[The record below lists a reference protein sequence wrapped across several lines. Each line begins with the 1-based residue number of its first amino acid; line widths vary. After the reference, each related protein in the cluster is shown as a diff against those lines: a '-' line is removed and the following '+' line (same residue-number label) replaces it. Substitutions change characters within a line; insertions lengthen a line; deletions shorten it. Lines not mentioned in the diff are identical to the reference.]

1 MFKHK
6 YNGIRR
12 MKRIMK
18 SLLEQGGYMTA
29 ESNWGCQKKYMRYRY
44 NEWLEMEDSN
54 SNLTASLYCAKG
66 HYFILRIYR
75 LVEAGGEAKKEEVYY
90 TKLSSKLEICYE
102 SGKRGNHNEI

>member
-12 MKRIMK
+12 MKKIMK

-29 ESNWGCQKKYMRYRY
+29 ESNWGCQKKYVRYRY

-54 SNLTASLYCAKG
+54 SN
-66 HYFILRIYR
+66 
-75 LVEAGGEAKKEEVYY
+75 
-90 TKLSSKLEICYE
+90 
-102 SGKRGNHNEI
+102 

>member
-12 MKRIMK
+12 MKKIMK

-44 NEWLEMEDSN
+44 RFFVLCQRTLLHTSYLPV
-54 SNLTASLYCAKG
+54 S
-66 HYFILRIYR
+66 
-75 LVEAGGEAKKEEVYY
+75 
-90 TKLSSKLEICYE
+90 
-102 SGKRGNHNEI
+102 

>member
-12 MKRIMK
+12 MKKIMK

-29 ESNWGCQKKYMRYRY
+29 ESNWGCQKKYVRYRY

-54 SNLTASLYCAKG
+54 SNLTCCAS
-66 HYFILRIYR
+66 
-75 LVEAGGEAKKEEVYY
+75 
-90 TKLSSKLEICYE
+90 
-102 SGKRGNHNEI
+102 

>member
-12 MKRIMK
+12 MKKIMK

-75 LVEAGGEAKKEEVYY
+75 LVEAGEKRRKK
-90 TKLSSKLEICYE
+90 KSII
-102 SGKRGNHNEI
+102 RN